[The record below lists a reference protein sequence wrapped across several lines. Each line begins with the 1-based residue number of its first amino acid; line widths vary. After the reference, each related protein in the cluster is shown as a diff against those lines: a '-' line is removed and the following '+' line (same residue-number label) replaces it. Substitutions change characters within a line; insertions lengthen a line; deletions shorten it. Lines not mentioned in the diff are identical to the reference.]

1 MSCQEAVGMRVVK
14 LPGKAPQMALLVKSP
29 HANAGE
35 VRVVGL
41 LSGSGRLLEKEMA
54 THYHIL
60 AWRIPW
66 TEEPGGQQFIGLQ
79 S

>member
-1 MSCQEAVGMRVVK
+1 MRVVK
-14 LPGKAPQMALLVKSP
+14 LPGKASQMALLVKNP
-29 HANAGE
+29 HANAGD

-41 LSGSGRLLEKEMA
+41 LSGSGRPLEKEMA

-60 AWRIPW
+60 SWRIPW